1 MFKFLLFLQFTIS
14 LTFASGGNAGKMG
27 NLESGEGNKKFDIM
41 NTLFNRKGGPQ
52 NIVFT
57 SAAVGFNINQI
68 EHASLGFKDSENTF
82 QISKKPYA
90 DIRIYSQLPR
100 DWFLNV
106 AVEHSTADDD
116 LRRVKFDLSGRR
128 IGSMIELGRY
138 RGQYTA
144 NIFEDQGAN
153 SIIVKRTRDFDAPFL
168 RATLYFKQLSADEGG
183 ERKTFYGL
191 GFIRETKPT
200 TLRYRNSLLTPENL
214 TFFDPELEYQWL
226 GLMALRNPLRWIR
239 LEGPTQGKQSG
250 GYLSSET
257 LIGGMKAKAS
267 SEIRYHLYR
276 YAGNQGV
283 KQESWGGLGIW
294 GKYEL
299 GYYWK
304 MGTAENPILINAS
317 YQLEMQLPFF
327 LRYLKFEN
335 LQDFNDAEIEFP
347 KNSPWVHGISVQASL
362 SF

>member
-1 MFKFLLFLQFTIS
+1 MLRFLFILLLSINFS
-14 LTFASGGNAGKMG
+14 FAAGGNAGKMG
-27 NLESGEGNKKFDIM
+27 NLETGEGNKKFDIM

-57 SAAVGFNINQI
+57 SAAVGFNVNQV
-68 EHASLGFKDSENTF
+68 EQVSLGFNDVDNVF

-90 DIRIYSQLPR
+90 EIRIYSQLPK

-106 AVEHSTADDD
+106 AVEHSTSDDD

-128 IGSMIELGRY
+128 IGTMIELGRY
-138 RGQYTA
+138 RGTYTA
-144 NIFEDQGAN
+144 NVFEDQGSN
-153 SIIVKRTRDFDAPFL
+153 STLVKRIRDFDAPFL

-191 GFIRETKPT
+191 GFIKETKPT
-200 TLRYRNSLLTPENL
+200 TLRYRNSLLSPENL

-239 LEGPTQGKQSG
+239 LEGPTQGKKTG

-257 LIGGMKAKAS
+257 LIGGMKARAS
-267 SEIRYHLYR
+267 GETRYHLYR
-276 YAGNQGV
+276 YNGNLGV
-283 KQESWGGLGIW
+283 KQDSWGGLGLW
-294 GKYEL
+294 GRYEL

-304 MGTAENPILINAS
+304 MGTKENPILINAC

-327 LRYLKFEN
+327 LRYLKFEDI
-335 LQDFNDAEIEFP
+335 QDFNDAEIEFP
-347 KNSPWVHGISVQASL
+347 KNSIWVHGLSVQASL